1 VSQPVLAVA
10 GTASGPLL
18 YAFTLGLVASV
29 NPCGFPLLPAYLSFF
44 VGDHDAVAGDPE
56 GMGGN
61 GAPRRYGRGLG
72 AGAGVTAGF
81 VLVFGLLGIL
91 VEAGIDV
98 VLGWVPWVMIPVGLA
113 MALIGAAAALGRPLR
128 VVGPRRR
135 LGSGRGVLS
144 MIGFGVTYAV
154 ASLTCALPLFLAA
167 VVGSFGRLGFFD
179 GLGTFVA
186 YALGMGLFLMVA
198 GLVVAHAG
206 AAPLRRLRPI
216 SRVVPRLAGGVLGLV
231 GAYLAFYWASFV
243 VDPSSTPEPIGAVE
257 HVQGIVTSWLS
268 GSPRVI
274 GSVLGAILL
283 GAIAV
288 GGLSV
293 RVTRRPAKTSGV
305 GSKAS
310 APESARAGG

>member
-1 VSQPVLAVA
+1 MLAVA
-10 GTASGPLL
+10 GAVSGPLL

-44 VGDHDAVAGDPE
+44 VGDPDGV
-56 GMGGN
+56 GGN
-61 GAPRRYGRGLG
+61 GGPRPYGRGLG

-98 VLGWVPWVMIPVGLA
+98 VLGWVPWVMIPVGLV
-113 MALIGAAAALGRPLR
+113 MMLIGAAAALGRPFQ
-128 VVGPRRR
+128 VVRPLRR
-135 LGSGRGVLS
+135 LGTGRGVVS
-144 MIGFGVTYAV
+144 MVGFGVTYAV
-154 ASLTCALPLFLAA
+154 ASLACALPLFLAA

-179 GLGTFVA
+179 GLGSFVA

-206 AAPLRRLRPI
+206 VAPLRRLRTF
-216 SRVVPRLAGGVLGLV
+216 SRVVPRLAGGVLAIV
-231 GAYLAFYWASFV
+231 GAYLVFYWASFL

-257 HVQGIVTSWLS
+257 HVQGVVTGWLS

-274 GSVLGAILL
+274 GLVLGAVLL
-283 GAIAV
+283 GTIV
-288 GGLSV
+288 LGGFWA
-293 RVTRRPAKTSGV
+293 RTPRRPAAETRV
-305 GSKAS
+305 AS
-310 APESARAGG
+310 TASTPESARAGG